1 MPNVKI
7 ADAVHKK
14 SLFCLTD
21 NAEGSGF
28 GGVSDLA
35 PFSTAKIKRLL
46 PVENVPLGH
55 ERQR

>member
-1 MPNVKI
+1 MPNVDI
-7 ADAVHKK
+7 FEAVYKK

-28 GGVSDLA
+28 SSVSDIT

-46 PVENVPLGH
+46 PVQNTPLRH
-55 ERQR
+55 ERER